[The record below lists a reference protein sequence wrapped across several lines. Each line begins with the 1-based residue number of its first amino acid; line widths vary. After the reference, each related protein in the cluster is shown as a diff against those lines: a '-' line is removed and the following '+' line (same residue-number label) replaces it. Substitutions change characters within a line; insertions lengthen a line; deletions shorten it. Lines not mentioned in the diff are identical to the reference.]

1 MQTQALR
8 FSSYETANAEAGAKE
23 TDRQTDTEI
32 EVTDSMDD
40 ECGYCPN
47 KVICSKSVPQARNVD
62 APDHIHHVLC
72 SSHALDHIWA

>member
-1 MQTQALR
+1 MQVQALR

-23 TDRQTDTEI
+23 TDRQTEI

-47 KVICSKSVPQARNVD
+47 KVICIKSVPQARNVD
-62 APDHIHHVLC
+62 APDHSHHALC
-72 SSHALDHIWA
+72 PSHAL